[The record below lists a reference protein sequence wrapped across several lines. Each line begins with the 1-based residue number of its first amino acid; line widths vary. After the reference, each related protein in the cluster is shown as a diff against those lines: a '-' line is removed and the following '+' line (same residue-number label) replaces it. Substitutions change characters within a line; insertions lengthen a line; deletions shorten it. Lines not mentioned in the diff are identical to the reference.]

1 MNSPQS
7 LAQPTEATLGAAM
20 KRKKTGWSSLGSC
33 ALVGSLW
40 YSVTNS
46 TR

>member
-1 MNSPQS
+1 LNSPQS

-20 KRKKTGWSSLGSC
+20 KRKKTGWSSLGSF

-46 TR
+46 TK